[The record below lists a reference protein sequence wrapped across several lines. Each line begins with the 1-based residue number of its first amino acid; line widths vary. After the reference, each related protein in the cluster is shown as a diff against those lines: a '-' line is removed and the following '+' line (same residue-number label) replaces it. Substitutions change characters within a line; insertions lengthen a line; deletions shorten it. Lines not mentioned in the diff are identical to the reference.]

1 MEEFSIILLSEAY
14 DKAIELNLDNDFIHL
29 IEEELTRRNT
39 MAEHE
44 QNI

>member
-1 MEEFSIILLSEAY
+1 MEELSNILLTEAY
-14 DKAIELNLDNDFIHL
+14 EKAIELNLDNDFIQL